1 MSGKGLSTDGRRAG
15 VLLLLLVGLV
25 ALSGASCPA
34 FAPPLLVSQPAR
46 PPVLSPGATLQRVIE
61 VVNGNSSQIQR
72 FSANR
77 ATLSGPGF
85 PTLWA
90 SVVFERPRRFRLRA
104 ETSLFGSELDLGS
117 NDELFWIW
125 VRRNQPRALYYCRH
139 DQFAGSRAQRML
151 PIDPRWLIEAFG
163 VAELDPA
170 LPHQGPTPAAGG
182 RLVVRTVRET
192 LDGPTTKVTVIEQ
205 ARGLVLE
212 QHVYD
217 HRGQLVASAVAS
229 CHRQDPLSGLTM
241 PKVVDIYCPKAEFSM
256 RVDLG
261 NVEINRPLGNPAGL
275 WTMPAYQDSP
285 AVNLCDPNTQWPP
298 GAPPGVMTSRASPV
312 RSGWRAASR

>member
-1 MSGKGLSTDGRRAG
+1 MDGYRAG
-15 VLLLLLVGLV
+15 LLLSVVVGLV
-25 ALSGASCPA
+25 ALSGASCPP
-34 FAPPLLVSQPAR
+34 FAPPLIVSRPPR
-46 PPVLSPGATLQRVIE
+46 PPVLPPDATLQQVIE
-61 VVNGNSSQIQR
+61 VVNRNSSQIQR

-85 PTLWA
+85 PTLRA
-90 SVVFERPRRFRLRA
+90 TVVFERPQRFRLRA
-104 ETSLFGSELDLGS
+104 ETGLFGPELDLGS

-125 VRRNQPRALYYCRH
+125 VRRNQPRAIYYCRH
-139 DQFAGSRAQRML
+139 DQFAGSRASRIL

-182 RLVVRTVRET
+182 RLVVRTIRET
-192 LDGPTTKVTVIEQ
+192 PDGQTTKVTVVEQ

-217 HRGQLVASAVAS
+217 YRGQLVASAVAS
-229 CHRQDPLSGLTM
+229 CHREDPLSGLTM
-241 PKVVDIYCPKAEFSM
+241 PKVVDIYCPRAQFSM

-261 NVEINRPLGNPAGL
+261 NVEINRRLTNPAGL
-275 WTMPAYQDSP
+275 WTMPTYQDSP
-285 AVNLCDPNTQWPP
+285 AVNLCDPNMQWPSAAPP
-298 GAPPGVMTSRASPV
+298 GAMTSRASPV
-312 RSGWRAASR
+312 RSGWRAATR